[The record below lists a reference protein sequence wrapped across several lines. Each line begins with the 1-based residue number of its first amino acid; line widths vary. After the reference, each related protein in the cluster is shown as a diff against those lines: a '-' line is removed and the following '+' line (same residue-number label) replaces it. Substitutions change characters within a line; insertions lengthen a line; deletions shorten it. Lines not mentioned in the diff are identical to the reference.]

1 MLVDRR
7 RDFNHENVIG
17 MPSRAENDARRSP
30 HCLRLMARSS
40 STRDGTV
47 PAQVDGMTR
56 VCAWCNT
63 VDGSGDLRPRPG
75 DPVSHTMCPLC
86 SVEHFFYTLLLR
98 GRSYLRNLAHR

>member
-1 MLVDRR
+1 MHVIRPIALFDGAIGRAPHGML
-7 RDFNHENVIG
+7 
-17 MPSRAENDARRSP
+17 
-30 HCLRLMARSS
+30 
-40 STRDGTV
+40 
-47 PAQVDGMTR
+47 PAQLDGMTR

-86 SVEHFFYTLLLR
+86 SVEHFVYTLLLR